1 MVNLI
6 KQFIFFVLIFS
17 FNFIF
22 ADEIKIATDPSEAS
36 IIIRDFGGTIKHK
49 LGKSPYTGNI
59 QDLANTYAKSNFF
72 MILIEKDGFQSQS
85 IALSDLLKSDINLK
99 VNLEPIQDFIKYKN
113 IDKSISEMF
122 EAQRLVRSQQFDN
135 ALEILKRI
143 EVTESNLSSIPELM
157 GAIYYLKK
165 DLKTSLAYY
174 KKAFR
179 LNPDNKDAFQ
189 MKAYL
194 EKSLG
199 VENDKE

>member
-1 MVNLI
+1 MSRLI
-6 KQFIFFVLIFS
+6 KQLFIFYIFILNLS
-17 FNFIF
+17 F
-22 ADEIKIATDPSEAS
+22 ADEIKIASDPSEAN
-36 IIIRDFGGTIKHK
+36 IFIRDFGGTVKHK
-49 LGKSPYTGNI
+49 LGKSPYNGNV

-72 MILIEKDGFQSQS
+72 MLILEKDGFQSQS

-99 VNLEPIQDFIKYKN
+99 VNLEPVQDFIKYKN

-143 EVTESNLSSIPELM
+143 ESSESNLSSVPELM

-199 VENDKE
+199 VENEKE